1 MPYLLSLTAYPIFR
15 LEAVSGQAH
24 PIRPDTQ
31 PGTMQVKIRLQR
43 IGLFFHI
50 PVWKGAK
57 Q

>member
-15 LEAVSGQAH
+15 SEAVSGQAH